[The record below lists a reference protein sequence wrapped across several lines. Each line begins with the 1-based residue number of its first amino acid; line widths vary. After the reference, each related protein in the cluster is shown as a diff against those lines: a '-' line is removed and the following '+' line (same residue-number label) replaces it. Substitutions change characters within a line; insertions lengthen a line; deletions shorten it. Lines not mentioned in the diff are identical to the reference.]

1 MRVSAGVIVAAVA
14 ALGGCGDRTLHAPG
28 GDAAADASVASDAPA
43 VEVGRDTP
51 AADVAI
57 EGAADST
64 GGAADGGMDGGFSCG
79 DRTCGDGDICVGRQ
93 GCGPVQ
99 CVDPID
105 ALGTCAP
112 GQSFLQQCPA
122 TGMPGC
128 VLPCPPPTYSCAPR
142 PSACGAMLTCSCLG
156 PSICG
161 PLSCMFVG
169 DRSVTCAGA

>member
-14 ALGGCGDRTLHAPG
+14 ALGGCGDRTLHASG
-28 GDAAADASVASDAPA
+28 GDAALDARVAGDAPA
-43 VEVGRDTP
+43 DAVSD
-51 AADVAI
+51 AAVSGDA
-57 EGAADST
+57 GADAA

-99 CVDPID
+99 CVDPIG
-105 ALGTCAP
+105 AGTCAP